1 MMRSFVLVCSLAFAA
16 CLPNDSTEPLP
27 QAETALVDQTWAS
40 SLGINLSAMT
50 LLPSGVYFQDT
61 VVGAGAT
68 LTGTPTIRVYYIG
81 YFANGRRFDGNIGA
95 ASPQLFLLGQLIE
108 GWKVGLQ
115 GMKIGGKRRLVI
127 PSRLAYG
134 PAGQGSSIPPNSNLV
149 FDIEL
154 VSIN

>member
-1 MMRSFVLVCSLAFAA
+1 MKRSFVLACLALAA

-27 QAETALVDQTWAS
+27 QAETELVDQVWAS
-40 SLGINLSAMT
+40 SLGVNLSAMT
-50 LLPSGVYFQDT
+50 LLPSGVYVLDT
-61 VVGAGAT
+61 TVGGGAA
-68 LTGTPTIRVYYIG
+68 LAGTPTIRVYYTG
-81 YFANGRRFDGNIGA
+81 FFANGRKFDGNVGN
-95 ASPQLFLLGQLIE
+95 ASPAIFLLGQLIE

-115 GMKIGGKRRLVI
+115 GMKVGGKRRLVI

-134 PAGQGSSIPPNSNLV
+134 PNGQGASIPPNSNLV

>member
-1 MMRSFVLVCSLAFAA
+1 MMRSLVITCLALSA

-27 QAETALVDQTWAS
+27 QAETALVDQVWAT
-40 SLGINLSAMT
+40 SLGVNLSAMT
-50 LLPSGVYFQDT
+50 LLPSGVYSQDL
-61 VVGAGAT
+61 VVGTGAA
-68 LTGTPTIRVYYIG
+68 LAGTPTIRVYYTG
-81 YFANGRRFDGNIGA
+81 WFANGSKFDGNVGS
-95 ASPQLFLLGQLIE
+95 ASPAIFLLNQLIE

-115 GMKIGGKRRLVI
+115 GMKVGGKRRLVI

-134 PAGQGSSIPPNSNLV
+134 PTGQQGAIPPNSNLV